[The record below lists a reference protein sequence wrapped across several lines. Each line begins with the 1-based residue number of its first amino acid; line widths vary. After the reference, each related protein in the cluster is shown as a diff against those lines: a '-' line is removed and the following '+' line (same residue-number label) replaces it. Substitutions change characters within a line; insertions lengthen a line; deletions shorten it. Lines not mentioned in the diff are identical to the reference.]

1 MRDGE
6 VAAQKRV
13 SCVNPCSETGGK
25 VGRLCSGSA
34 VCSTLAAS
42 KCGLQRIPPLSTT
55 LCPHLIQRY
64 APTAYNVMPPTGRL
78 GSVLSVIHAER
89 RVRVRIIH
97 AGGMPAFSSS
107 GAEDANLFT
116 EVLLKSARKSAR

>member
-1 MRDGE
+1 MRLFPSIQAIDREEG
-6 VAAQKRV
+6 
-13 SCVNPCSETGGK
+13 P
-25 VGRLCSGSA
+25 VGTELNWFGAGSLQA
-34 VCSTLAAS
+34 DCYPLPVH
-42 KCGLQRIPPLSTT
+42 CGLQRIPPLSTT

-78 GSVLSVIHAER
+78 GSVLSVIHAGR
-89 RVRVRIIH
+89 RVRVRMIH

-116 EVLLKSARKSAR
+116 EVLLKSGR